1 MKTEQVKQVTDQA
14 LGQLINALE
23 QGKSATLTRYLA
35 AMARFHR
42 YSFHNVML
50 IYTQKDDASNVAGF
64 HAWRKLGRFVRK
76 GEKGILILAPMIF
89 KHAEAEAAKT
99 DEEKTIIRF
108 KAAYVFDVSQ
118 TDGEP
123 LPALPRRLP
132 ASGPARP
139 TRPWSRLRSRLASAN
154 ASIRRY

>member
-1 MKTEQVKQVTDQA
+1 MKTEQVTQVTDQA

-64 HAWRKLGRFVRK
+64 HAWRKLGRFVKK
-76 GEKGILILAPMIF
+76 GEKGILILARMIF
-89 KHAEAEAAKT
+89 VWCPTLQDGYIATSAWCPPTVTKFISISREGEDWRVVVRNRWDQEVILSPK
-99 DEEKTIIRF
+99 
-108 KAAYVFDVSQ
+108 FDVVS
-118 TDGEP
+118 T
-123 LPALPRRLP
+123 RRLP
-132 ASGPARP
+132 GPA
-139 TRPWSRLRSRLASAN
+139 N
-154 ASIRRY
+154 K